1 MATYKQLLLAS
12 GGGVISNSQRDDQND
27 SATIAIGLGGTGVSC
42 LRTLKQQ
49 VYSRLKADNPDS
61 PVPSY
66 SHIKFLAIDT
76 DKNSLDTGSSLVTI
90 DPVTEF
96 ESISCDNITDLLS
109 KSNLLKDKPEL
120 QWLSDKLEIFDASAG
135 AGGVRQIGR
144 LLLIQRSNKI
154 KQTIKYMIE
163 QAKRELP
170 PKAQV
175 TIHIFAGMGGGT
187 GSGTF
192 LDVCYIVKK
201 ALQEIGEYGRAR
213 VCGYFFLPD
222 VNLSIPAV
230 MASDMISS
238 YIKTNGFAAMK
249 ELDHCMNFETN
260 GDCWDQQYDGFRV
273 GPMREA
279 PVDICHLVS
288 SKTTAGTALGNGYDY
303 AMNVV
308 CDFIM
313 QFVVKNDITM
323 ETHIANY
330 GSAMSY
336 ISKKHGA
343 TYRYCLLGAANA
355 VVPLREINTY
365 LASKLFQRFS
375 ESRNNAPTDGQIE
388 LIAKENGLD
397 FEQLLRSTLEGTSL
411 IMPHP
416 QLDWKM
422 YQNMSEDSD
431 PQSYS
436 IPTEIINIFRNA
448 EQKVWE
454 KAEANISAMTHDWS
468 LNDASVATNSV
479 SKVCKIFESLA
490 AIAGDY
496 NRGPYYAAEVL
507 KGSGRKNLID
517 LLHGVLEGTIR
528 AKNNADHDRVTYMN
542 SAKAKKHAFMH
553 PGFFDSKPKLFEDF
567 ITAVQQDYSNDC
579 RVHVLGKLE
588 SAIRKM
594 IEQFDNLYEVFFRPY
609 VIVSN
614 NLVDTFKENYDAINT
629 NTETVEDPFVIPLM
643 RIADMKD
650 SLDNTVEAMSLE
662 AELRDFYVA
671 LLRNPDVWVQSDE
684 RKICAFVSKYFSDK
698 FSDYTNKT
706 ITDYLQIRF
715 NTTDPAQLADCIY
728 NNILTPLSDKATP
741 LFWVSGYD
749 MATNA
754 SRLGYCSV
762 PVDASAI
769 AVAAGRLTTAH
780 PELKQIRGT
789 LSDRIFLLRCTVGA
803 PLFAYTGIEEY
814 LSRYQ
819 GKYMNGRH
827 LYEKSTGKDWRLLS
841 NLQPYSS
848 INDPDEK
855 LKKDSADYD
864 KAVEL
869 GLIHSVGELGVD
881 YCMDIMPDTT
891 AKVDEIKAKF
901 AALAGDAK
909 AKLAAVTA
917 MSAEFDAY
925 VAALTAESTMPVKND
940 GADGYKEK
948 VRKDHV
954 LNSHELVVALRGELA
969 KKEAIAAMKAEF
981 VAMADK
987 LNAEIQGDKVAAGMR
1002 DQYYMALLTGVLEFK
1017 LPKVLYTYE
1026 DMGIPET
1033 IELSNPPMQPYGI
1046 KCPLYQAYLTF
1057 KSKDEAFRNTINEES
1072 NNRYSNFAPEMT
1084 AALTALK
1091 AQFSNEYMA
1100 VLARAVK
1107 GTDDEAKII
1116 EFLKGFRRQIEDT
1129 CMMFGIA

>member
-1 MATYKQLLLAS
+1 MTYKQLLLAN
-12 GGGVISNSQRDDQND
+12 GGGVISNSQRDDQNEC
-27 SATIAIGLGGTGVSC
+27 ATIAIGLGGTGVSC

-109 KSNLLKDKPEL
+109 KTNLLKDKPEL
-120 QWLSDKLEIFDASAG
+120 QWLSDNLTIFDASAG

-144 LLLIQRSNKI
+144 LLLVQKSAKI
-154 KQTIKYMIE
+154 KQKIKYLIE
-163 QAKRELP
+163 QAKQELP
-170 PKAQV
+170 PRAQITV
-175 TIHIFAGMGGGT
+175 HIFAGMGGGT

-201 ALQEIGEYGRAR
+201 ALQEIGEYGRTR

-238 YIKTNGFAAMK
+238 YIKTNGFSAMK
-249 ELDHCMNFETN
+249 ELDHCMNFESN
-260 GDCWDQQYDGFRV
+260 GDAWDQQYDGFRV
-273 GPMREA
+273 GPMKDS

-288 SKTTAGTALGNGYDY
+288 AKTTAGTALANGYDY

-308 CDFIM
+308 SDFIM
-313 QFVVKNDITM
+313 QFIVKNDITM

-330 GSAMSY
+330 GQAMAF

-375 ESRNNAPTDGQIE
+375 ESRNNAPTDGAIE
-388 LIAKENGLD
+388 IIAKENGLD
-397 FEQLLRSTLEGTSL
+397 FEQLLRASLEGTSL
-411 IMPHP
+411 VMPHP

-422 YQNMSEDSD
+422 YQNMTDDAD
-431 PQSYS
+431 PQGYT

-454 KAEANISAMTHDWS
+454 KVETNITAMTHEWS
-468 LNDASVATNSV
+468 LNDASSASSSV

-490 AIAGDY
+490 VIAGDY

-507 KGSGRKNLID
+507 KGSGRKNLVD
-517 LLHGVLEGTIR
+517 LLHGMLEGTIR

-542 SAKAKKHAFMH
+542 NAKAKKHQFLH
-553 PGFFDSKPKLFEDF
+553 PGFFDNKAKLFEDF
-567 ITAVQQDYSNDC
+567 ITAVQQDYGNDC

-594 IEQFDNLYEVFFRPY
+594 IEQFDNLYEVFFKPY
-609 VIVSN
+609 VVVSN

-671 LLRNPDVWVQSDE
+671 LLRAPEVWIQSDE
-684 RKICAFVSKYFSDK
+684 RKICAFVSKYFSEK

-715 NTTDPAQLADCIY
+715 NTTDPAQLSEYIY

-741 LFWVSGYD
+741 LFWVNGYD

-762 PVDASAI
+762 PTDASSI

-803 PLFAYTGIEEY
+803 PLFSYTGIEDY
-814 LSRYQ
+814 YSRYKA
-819 GKYMNGRH
+819 KYTNGRH
-827 LYEKSTGKDWRLLS
+827 LYEKMGKRDWRLLS

-848 INDPDEK
+848 INDPDDN
-855 LKKDSADYD
+855 LKKDAADYD

-869 GLIHSVGELGVD
+869 GLIHSIGELGVE
-881 YCMDIMPDTT
+881 YCLDIMPEND
-891 AKVDEIKAKF
+891 AKF
-901 AALAGDAK
+901 AEIEEKLANLAGEPK
-909 AKLAAVTA
+909 AKLAAVQA
-917 MSAEFDAY
+917 ISADFDAW
-925 VAALTAESTMPVKND
+925 VAALAAVSTMNVKSD
-940 GADGYKEK
+940 GAEGYQEK
-948 VRKDHV
+948 VRRDHV
-954 LNSHELVVALRGELA
+954 LASHELLVALRGELA
-969 KKEAIAAMKAEF
+969 KKDAIAAMKAKI
-981 VAMADK
+981 ADK
-987 LNAEIQGDKVAAGMR
+987 VVEMNNEIEGAKAAAGMR
-1002 DQYYMALLTGVLEFK
+1002 DQYFTALLTGVIEFK
-1017 LPKVLYTYE
+1017 LPKVSYTYE

-1057 KSKDEAFRNTINEES
+1057 ESKDDAFRSQIVDES
-1072 NNRYSNFAPEMT
+1072 NARYSNFAPEMT
-1084 AALTALK
+1084 VALK
-1091 AQFSNEYMA
+1091 ALKTQFTNEYMA

-1107 GTDDEAKII
+1107 DTDDGDKII
-1116 EFLKGFRRQIEDT
+1116 DFLKAFRRQIDDT